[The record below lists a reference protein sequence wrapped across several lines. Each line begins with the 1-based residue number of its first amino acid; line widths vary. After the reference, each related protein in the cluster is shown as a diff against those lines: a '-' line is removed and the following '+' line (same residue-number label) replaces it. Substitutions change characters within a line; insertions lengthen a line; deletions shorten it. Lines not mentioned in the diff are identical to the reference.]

1 MTNKYW
7 QELVQRKQQKEMLA
21 KLNSGKAIVKDGK
34 IILNQAWIE
43 KQKRKAQWEEQKWQK
58 KLSWLA
64 WRLVELEKGEKNM

>member
-21 KLNSGKAIVKDGK
+21 KLNSGQAIVKDGK